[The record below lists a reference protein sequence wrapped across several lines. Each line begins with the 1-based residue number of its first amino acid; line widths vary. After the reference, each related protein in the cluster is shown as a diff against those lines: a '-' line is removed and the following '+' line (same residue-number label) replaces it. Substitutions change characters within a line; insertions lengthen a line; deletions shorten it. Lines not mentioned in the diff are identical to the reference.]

1 MSKKKCPI
9 VSSSEPMVVK
19 RDEDELEEEYDG
31 EENCETTK
39 LLNQFFRV
47 KKVVSEPTTLA
58 KKPIRKFTDQEFER
72 ETKELTVKKLRLD
85 VKLKEEQNKL
95 CQQLSKGLV
104 KILKAV
110 DVFLDAQ
117 PRVTV

>member
-1 MSKKKCPI
+1 MNKKKSPI
-9 VSSSEPMVVK
+9 VCSNEPVVVK
-19 RDEDELEEEYDG
+19 RDDDDLDEDYEG
-31 EENCETTK
+31 EENCEAAK

-110 DVFLDAQ
+110 DVFLDSQ

>member
-1 MSKKKCPI
+1 M
-9 VSSSEPMVVK
+9 K
-19 RDEDELEEEYDG
+19 REDDEQEVEYDA
-31 EENCETTK
+31 EENSGAK
-39 LLNQFFRV
+39 LLNQFFKG
-47 KKVVSEPTTLA
+47 KKVVTETTSLA
-58 KKPIRKFTDQEFER
+58 KKPVRKFTDQDFER

-117 PRVTV
+117 PRVTVYAFLIPHNDDKLD